1 MVCSVGCF
9 EGCAVAVA
17 AVVAVVAVAV
27 AVAVELAAGLLE
39 ALDDPVDGASV
50 DAFVDRFGDCAVAGS
65 TGSWRGAG
73 GADAALLV
81 AAVSW
86 RENLDVY
93 LQDTFSFL
101 IEKTRKKKKLFSL
114 ILSNFFRLK
123 VKSFLPPYW

>member
-27 AVAVELAAGLLE
+27 AVAVELAAGLL
-39 ALDDPVDGASV
+39 DDPVNEASV
-50 DAFVDRFGDCAVAGS
+50 DASVDRFGDCAVAGS
-65 TGSWRGAG
+65 TGSWRGAV

-93 LQDTFSFL
+93 LQDTFSLL
-101 IEKTRKKKKLFSL
+101 IEEL
-114 ILSNFFRLK
+114 
-123 VKSFLPPYW
+123 

>member
-39 ALDDPVDGASV
+39 ALDDPVNEASV
-50 DAFVDRFGDCAVAGS
+50 DASVDRFGDCAVAGS
-65 TGSWRGAG
+65 TGSWRGAV

-93 LQDTFSFL
+93 LQNTFSLL
-101 IEKTRKKKKLFSL
+101 IEEL
-114 ILSNFFRLK
+114 
-123 VKSFLPPYW
+123 

>member
-27 AVAVELAAGLLE
+27 AVELAAGLLE
-39 ALDDPVDGASV
+39 ALDDPVNEASV
-50 DAFVDRFGDCAVAGS
+50 DASVDRFGDCAVAGS

-73 GADAALLV
+73 SADAALLV

-93 LQDTFSFL
+93 LQDTFSLL
-101 IEKTRKKKKLFSL
+101 IEEL
-114 ILSNFFRLK
+114 
-123 VKSFLPPYW
+123 